1 MNRDT
6 TYCLPSVVV
15 VVVVLVSGLIL
26 PCSECAYDIEEILCL
41 WITVLDKQNFAF
53 EPHHS
58 TKAWKR
64 QLCPKFTIKV
74 TRKGLYINDN
84 D

>member
-26 PCSECAYDIEEILCL
+26 PCSECAYDIEEKLCL
-41 WITVLDKQNFAF
+41 WITVLDIWINQILPVSLITRQSMEKAALSKF
-53 EPHHS
+53 EKIH
-58 TKAWKR
+58 K
-64 QLCPKFTIKV
+64 
-74 TRKGLYINDN
+74 
-84 D
+84 